1 MDFTIHTQKKADSNQ
16 LSTPKIQKAMSTK
29 DFLKNVQ
36 VTIIPYGN
44 RQEPVREGVIAE
56 TNIKRAIV
64 ISMDGQDCQM
74 NFLCKDSKAVMLLR
88 DKRPVIAMDDVTEM
102 PYYIIETAAL

>member
-1 MDFTIHTQKKADSNQ
+1 
-16 LSTPKIQKAMSTK
+16 MSTK
-29 DFLKNVQ
+29 DYLKNIA

-44 RQEPVREGVIAE
+44 RQESVREGVIAE
-56 TNIKRAIV
+56 TNIKKAII
-64 ISMDGQDCQM
+64 ISMDGQNLQM

-88 DKRPVIAMDDVTEM
+88 DKRPVIAMDDKTDM

>member
-1 MDFTIHTQKKADSNQ
+1 
-16 LSTPKIQKAMSTK
+16 MSTK
-29 DFLKNVQ
+29 DYLRNIA
-36 VTIIPYGN
+36 VTVIPYGN

-56 TNIKRAIV
+56 TNIKRAI
-64 ISMDGQDCQM
+64 IIIINGENCQM

-88 DKRPVIAMDDVTEM
+88 DKRPVIATDNKTDM

>member
-1 MDFTIHTQKKADSNQ
+1 
-16 LSTPKIQKAMSTK
+16 MSTK
-29 DFLKNVQ
+29 DFLKDVQ

-56 TNIKRAIV
+56 TNIKKAI
-64 ISMDGQDCQM
+64 IITTNGENCQM

-88 DKRPVIAMDDVTEM
+88 DKRPVIAMDDETNM
-102 PYYIIETAAL
+102 PYYIIETAALL

>member
-1 MDFTIHTQKKADSNQ
+1 MC
-16 LSTPKIQKAMSTK
+16 TK

-56 TNIKRAIV
+56 TSIKRAII
-64 ISMDGQDCQM
+64 ISMDGEDFQM
-74 NFLCKDSKAVMLLR
+74 NFLCKDSEAVMLLR
-88 DKRPVIAMDDVTEM
+88 DKRPVIAMDDITDM

>member
-1 MDFTIHTQKKADSNQ
+1 
-16 LSTPKIQKAMSTK
+16 MSTK
-29 DFLKNVQ
+29 DYLKNIE

-56 TNIKRAIV
+56 TNIKKAI
-64 ISMDGQDCQM
+64 IINMNGQSHQM

-88 DKRPVIAMDDVTEM
+88 DKRPVIAMDDKTEM

>member
-1 MDFTIHTQKKADSNQ
+1 
-16 LSTPKIQKAMSTK
+16 MSTK
-29 DFLKNVQ
+29 DFLKDIA

-56 TNIKRAIV
+56 TNIKKAII
-64 ISMDGQDCQM
+64 ISMDGEDFQM
-74 NFLCKDSKAVMLLR
+74 NFLCKDSEAVMLLR
-88 DKRPVIAMDDVTEM
+88 DKRPVIAMDDMTEK

>member
-1 MDFTIHTQKKADSNQ
+1 MC
-16 LSTPKIQKAMSTK
+16 TK

-56 TNIKRAIV
+56 TNIKRAII
-64 ISMDGQDCQM
+64 ISMNGENLQM
-74 NFLCKDSKAVMLLR
+74 NFLCKDSEAVMLLL
-88 DKRPVIAMDDVTEM
+88 DKRPVIAMDDVTDM
-102 PYYIIETAAL
+102 PYYIIETTALLTTDC